1 LFAFVRNKDQIIKKR
16 NYQILLESIQEKVSV
31 QISLVEAEIGGSMLE
46 HRIVLPNEKIKDN
59 AITVQITNLMV
70 TKITGKSFEDTS

>member
-46 HRIVLPNEKIKDN
+46 HRRVLPNEKIKDN
-59 AITVQITNLMV
+59 AIIVHITNLMV